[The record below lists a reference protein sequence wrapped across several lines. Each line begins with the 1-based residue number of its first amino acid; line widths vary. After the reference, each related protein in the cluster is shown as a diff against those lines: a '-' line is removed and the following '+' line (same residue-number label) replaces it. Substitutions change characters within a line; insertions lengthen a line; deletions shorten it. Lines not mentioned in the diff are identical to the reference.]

1 MAITT
6 TTPAQRLKRLLNEG
20 ATILAVHPG
29 QPGIDVTNDIVGL
42 LEAARKPS
50 EESRAVAEAA
60 SYLAV

>member
-1 MAITT
+1 MASNT
-6 TTPAQRLKRLLNEG
+6 TTPAQQLKRLMSEG
-20 ATILAVHPG
+20 TAVHPG
-29 QPGIDVTNDIVGL
+29 QPGIDVTHDIVGL